1 MSPRII
7 KSGLQI
13 AAPLFQL
20 VETQILPGLPIN
32 SNYLWSE
39 LADVLAEFCPRN
51 RALLN
56 IRCEL
61 QCKIDQWHQQRL
73 GERIDPEE
81 YRDFL
86 SDIGYL
92 IKPGPDFKITVENVD
107 PEIGTVAGPQL
118 VAPINNTDFA
128 LNAANARWGS
138 LYDAL
143 YSSDAISKNEGAE
156 NTLNYNPL
164 RGQKVIN
171 SVRSFLD
178 EAAPL
183 RNSKHNQAIAYIIE
197 NGELRIHINDEVKT
211 CLSNPERFVGYHGDP
226 AKPDSILLCNHGL
239 HIEIQFD
246 RQHSIGRKDPAGIKD
261 VILESALTTIQDCED
276 SIAAVDADDKT
287 LVYSNWL
294 GLIKGSLKVELN
306 KNKNNK
312 KRNHFFNPDRKF
324 TSPNGE
330 SFSLPGRSL
339 MLVRNVGH
347 LMTNPSIIIKHT

>member
-143 YSSDAISKNEGAE
+143 YSSCLLYTSDAA
-156 NTLNYNPL
+156 
-164 RGQKVIN
+164 
-171 SVRSFLD
+171 D
-178 EAAPL
+178 E
-183 RNSKHNQAIAYIIE
+183 
-197 NGELRIHINDEVKT
+197 
-211 CLSNPERFVGYHGDP
+211 
-226 AKPDSILLCNHGL
+226 
-239 HIEIQFD
+239 
-246 RQHSIGRKDPAGIKD
+246 
-261 VILESALTTIQDCED
+261 
-276 SIAAVDADDKT
+276 
-287 LVYSNWL
+287 
-294 GLIKGSLKVELN
+294 
-306 KNKNNK
+306 
-312 KRNHFFNPDRKF
+312 
-324 TSPNGE
+324 
-330 SFSLPGRSL
+330 
-339 MLVRNVGH
+339 
-347 LMTNPSIIIKHT
+347 